1 MQGEEEDE
9 EEQGEEGDKE
19 GGGEEAPPATT
30 QPVANARG
38 GKFLPLCVKG
48 DSANQVR
55 SFRPAPTHVLE
66 PWRGYVPYRTDAI
79 YSRSLQKEG
88 NCLLEAMTTAAGMGV
103 GKLGVNRKA
112 LDDYMDAWRV
122 DPVHGPSMGVLD
134 RVLCQAKS
142 PFRLPVVKA
151 CSANQKWTLLL
162 NMTEGIYLA
171 LVLAEDD
178 GKHVG
183 HFIVYDAWRDLLFM
197 GPHLNKRD
205 GVLRVQPKDKV
216 NEAAARAYMFKHFQM
231 KTPLRVC
238 KLVVAANRVSE
249 TEFNTK
255 DHYAD
260 KQKRVAKKKQS
271 MCD

>member
-1 MQGEEEDE
+1 M
-9 EEQGEEGDKE
+9 
-19 GGGEEAPPATT
+19 
-30 QPVANARG
+30 ANARG

-122 DPVHGPSMGVLD
+122 DPIHGPSMGVLD
-134 RVLCQAKS
+134 QVLRETKS
-142 PFRLPVVKA
+142 PFRLTVVKA
-151 CSANQKWTLLL
+151 IGADRKWTLLL

-178 GKHVG
+178 DKPVG

-216 NEAAARAYMFKHFQM
+216 DEKAARAYMFKHFQM